1 MDAHPAK
8 SKDIFLRTYP
18 SEELLNYTITAFCSF
33 TTKNHIRWQEAVTN
47 KLNAC
52 TSAYIHRE
60 TVHINLLRVYH
71 DLRLLRSSP

>member
-8 SKDIFLRTYP
+8 SKDIILRTDP

-52 TSAYIHRE
+52 TSA
-60 TVHINLLRVYH
+60 
-71 DLRLLRSSP
+71 